1 MGWID
6 VNDRMPPS
14 GLEVLVEASGYIT
27 QSIVADHSFFIGC
40 WIGNP
45 DGGREPFWHLEY
57 AYNEYKDHWASFDD
71 PTVHAWMPLPK
82 HYQPQ
87 ENFTQDDDLMEH
99 AMFEDDP
106 EWLYKDDAVYTQMTI
121 EEFLEGENNDRSNQE
136 TKSAAGCGGDQGT

>member
-6 VNDRMPPS
+6 VNDKMPPS

-27 QSIVADHSFFIGC
+27 QSIRADHSFFIGC
-40 WIGNP
+40 FIKY
-45 DGGREPFWHLEY
+45 DDDREPEWFLSY
-57 AYNEYKDHWASFDD
+57 AYHEWKDHWVAFDN

-87 ENFTQDDDLMEH
+87 ELFAQDEDLMEH

-106 EWLYKDDAVYTQMTI
+106 DWLYKDNAVYTQMTL
-121 EEFLEGENNDRSNQE
+121 EEFMEGKTWTTTEQRKALES
-136 TKSAAGCGGDQGT
+136 